1 MSMLVSSDALM
12 LTPFCST
19 HALICQGLAS
29 HTLSSSGLSALQNSA
44 LRHKAIYSLVKA
56 VTGGGQKHGQLG

>member
-19 HALICQGLAS
+19 HALMYQCLAS
-29 HTLSSSGLSALQNSA
+29 HTHSSSGLSALQA
-44 LRHKAIYSLVKA
+44 CVVLR
-56 VTGGGQKHGQLG
+56 